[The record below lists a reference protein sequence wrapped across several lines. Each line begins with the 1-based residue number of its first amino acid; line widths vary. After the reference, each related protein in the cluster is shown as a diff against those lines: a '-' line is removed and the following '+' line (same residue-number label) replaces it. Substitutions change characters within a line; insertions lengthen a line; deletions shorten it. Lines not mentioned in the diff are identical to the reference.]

1 MKRREFI
8 TFVGGATVAWPLAA
22 GAQQPAKIPH
32 VIGLSPVDTA
42 SRTLAYRAQLR
53 ELGYVEGRNIR
64 LEFRD
69 TGGDVDQ
76 LPALAEKLVR
86 DGVDI
91 ILATSF
97 PAAMAAYKATQT
109 IPIVAFVA
117 ADPVASGL
125 ARSLAHPGG
134 NVTGVAV
141 FAEETSVKRVEL
153 MREVAPRAVRLA
165 AVVTKV
171 AQSPR
176 ILGPILETGAKL
188 GFAVEVIRIDDPA
201 DLANALRPQVLAG
214 FDAFMF
220 PPDVVLSAHQSE
232 VIQLVGLSEKPAI
245 FFSPDWVENGGLM
258 SFGPDFNDA
267 GRHLIAQLDRVLKG
281 EKPADLPFERPTKFQ
296 LSINLITARAQG
308 IELSPALL
316 ARADRIIE

>member
-8 TFVGGATVAWPLAA
+8 TFVGGAAVAWPLAA
-22 GAQQPAKIPH
+22 GAQQPMKKPH
-32 VIGLSPVDTA
+32 VISLSPVDTA

-53 ELGYVEGRNIR
+53 ELGYVEGQNIR

-69 TGGDVDQ
+69 TGGNVDQ

-91 ILATSF
+91 IVATSF
-97 PAAMAAYKATQT
+97 PAAMAAHRATQT

-125 ARSLAHPGG
+125 AQSLAHPGG

-165 AVVTKV
+165 AIVTKV

-176 ILGPILETGAKL
+176 ILGPIRETGGKL
-188 GFAVEVIRIDDPA
+188 GFEVEIIRIDDPA
-201 DLANALRPQVLAG
+201 DLANALRPEVLAG
-214 FDAFMF
+214 FDALVF
-220 PPDVVLSAHQSE
+220 PPDVVLSAHQAE
-232 VIQLVGLSEKPAI
+232 VTKLVGLSHKPAI
-245 FFSPDWVENGGLM
+245 FFSPDWVESGGLI
-258 SFGPDFNDA
+258 SFGPDFNEA

>member
-8 TFVGGATVAWPLAA
+8 TLVGGAAVAWPLAA
-22 GAQQPAKIPH
+22 VAQQPAKIPH
-32 VIGLSPVDTA
+32 VISLSPVDSA

-53 ELGYVEGRNIR
+53 ELGYVEGQNIR

-97 PAAMAAYKATQT
+97 PAAMAAYKAAQT

-125 ARSLAHPGG
+125 AQSLAHPGG

-176 ILGPILETGAKL
+176 ILGPIQETGDKL

-201 DLANALRPQVLAG
+201 DLANALRPEVLAG

-220 PPDVVLSAHQSE
+220 PPDVVLSAHQPE
-232 VIQLVGLSEKPAI
+232 VIQLVGLSKKPAI
-245 FFSPDWVENGGLM
+245 FF
-258 SFGPDFNDA
+258 
-267 GRHLIAQLDRVLKG
+267 
-281 EKPADLPFERPTKFQ
+281 RPIGWRTV
-296 LSINLITARAQG
+296 A
-308 IELSPALL
+308 
-316 ARADRIIE
+316 

>member
-1 MKRREFI
+1 VKRREFI
-8 TFVGGATVAWPLAA
+8 IFVGGAAVAWPLAA

-32 VIGLSPVDTA
+32 VISLSPVDTA

-53 ELGYVEGRNIR
+53 ELGYVKRQNIR

-69 TGGDVDQ
+69 TGGNVDQ

-91 ILATSF
+91 IVATSF
-97 PAAMAAYKATQT
+97 PAAMAAHRATQT

-117 ADPVASGL
+117 ADPVTSGL
-125 ARSLAHPGG
+125 AQSLARPGS

-165 AVVTKV
+165 AIVTKV

-176 ILGPILETGAKL
+176 ILGPIRETGSKL
-188 GFAVEVIRIDDPA
+188 GFEVEIIRIDDPA
-201 DLANALRPQVLAG
+201 DLANALRPEVLAG
-214 FDAFMF
+214 FDALVF
-220 PPDVVLSAHQSE
+220 PPDVVLSAHQ
-232 VIQLVGLSEKPAI
+232 LVGSSHKPAI
-245 FFSPDWVENGGLM
+245 FFSPDWVESGGLM
-258 SFGPDFNDA
+258 SFGPDFNEA

-308 IELSPALL
+308 IEFSPALL